1 MRNEQSCQAHT
12 SSSGAIIFTAVHPIT
27 ASLAGKLLPLFE
39 NMQRQSAWPAV
50 LACNAAADWPGSQNC
65 AFSQDDLSYL
75 ITEKVFPQHLA
86 GQEIDQWYSLM
97 LVRLGKKM

>member
-1 MRNEQSCQAHT
+1 
-12 SSSGAIIFTAVHPIT
+12 
-27 ASLAGKLLPLFE
+27 LFE